1 MGYSTLKE
9 LFEAG
14 IVKLARLPMKNEF
27 EISALDDLA
36 GYTVPLIAH
45 DYGAKTPVMW
55 NTVYES
61 LGLSI
66 RNIMVVA
73 DPKDLPQ
80 ITEALRKDPKYLG
93 GGAGVGFKE
102 TVVEY
107 LDSTVPDGLNSVN
120 IVVKEG
126 SKLVGYNTD
135 ARGLLLSIKDELVKL
150 GKGVDSNYVLFG
162 AGGVAKP
169 FAKELAKEGAKRI
182 SIVNRTVSKGTVLAQ
197 ELSRDYPSLVT
208 YAVPED
214 LIRGNVLNTIVKPD
228 VIVNCTEKGADG
240 PLVEM
245 SAFAPAHPEYNN
257 TISLEILRRLKEINP
272 AVVIVDIVL
281 PKAGA
286 DNTVTL
292 RHARVEKLEHLVN
305 GLGMVI
311 NQAGPA
317 YKLIEKAHSRVHA
330 KMLSE
335 DELRK
340 VMQQAA
346 RSV

>member
-1 MGYSTLKE
+1 MAYSNLRQ

-14 IVKLARLPMKNEF
+14 IVKLAKLPVKNEL
-27 EISALDDLA
+27 ELSSLDTLT

-55 NTVYES
+55 NTVYEK
-61 LGLSI
+61 LGLGI

-73 DPKDLPQ
+73 NASDLPQ
-80 ITEALRKDPKYLG
+80 ITEALRNDPKYLG

-102 TVVEY
+102 KVVAY
-107 LDSTVPDGLNSVN
+107 LDRTVPNGLDSVN

-126 SKLVGYNTD
+126 SELVGYNTD
-135 ARGLLLSIKDELVKL
+135 ARGLLLSIKDELAKV
-150 GKGVDSNYVLFG
+150 GKGVDSNYVIFG

-169 FAKELAKEGAKRI
+169 FTKELAKEGAKRI
-182 SIVNRTVSKGTVLAQ
+182 AIVNRTVSKGTALAL
-197 ELSRDYPSLVT
+197 ELSSQYPSLVS

-214 LIRGNVLNTIVKPD
+214 LIRGSVLNTIVKPD
-228 VIVNCTEKGADG
+228 VIVNCTDKGADG
-240 PLVEM
+240 PLVGM
-245 SAFAPAHPEYNN
+245 SAFAPANPEYNN
-257 TISLEILRRLKEINP
+257 TISLEILRRLKELNP
-272 AVVIVDIVL
+272 DVVIVDIVL

-286 DNTVTL
+286 DNTTTL
-292 RHARVEKLEHLVN
+292 RHARVEKLERLVN

-317 YKLIEKAHSRVHA
+317 YKLVEKSHPLVHS
-330 KMLSE
+330 KTFSE

-340 VMQQAA
+340 LMQDAA
-346 RSV
+346 RSS